1 MKRRWSMALLGS
13 ALVLVLALAACGS
26 DDESDN
32 TDTDLEQGVQNLA
45 TDVADTADQAG
56 DVLETA
62 ATEAAGALEQAA
74 TQASDTA
81 ADVGDELEQAGTEI
95 AQTVSQEDIDN
106 ADAGHGE
113 ELFSA
118 NCASCHSIESDQVIV
133 GPSLQDIGNDAGN
146 MVEGMDAV
154 AYLHQSLVDP
164 GAYVVEGFDNIMPSF
179 ADWPESDIND
189 TIAFLMTLKTDS

>member
-164 GAYVVEGFDNIMPSF
+164 GAYVVEGFDNIMPGF

>member
-1 MKRRWSMALLGS
+1 MALLGS
-13 ALVLVLALAACGS
+13 ALVLVLALAACGG

-56 DVLETA
+56 AVFETA

-164 GAYVVEGFDNIMPSF
+164 GAYVVEGFDNIMPGF